1 MSEPHETTSEPHLL
15 VERDGHVVTVTMNRP
30 RARNA
35 MGFEMLARMADAWDL
50 IDRDADVR
58 VVILTGAGGCFSSGA
73 DLKTMHSDEPDPW
86 RARFRDSDGKD
97 NGLHWKAF
105 LRSHRLTKPLIAA
118 VEGPAYG
125 GGTEILQA
133 TDIRVAG
140 RSAKFAV
147 SEVKWGLFPL
157 GGSTVRLRR
166 QIPHTKAMEMLLT
179 GRAVPA
185 EEAERIGLITR
196 VVEDGEALSEARRI
210 ADRIAANGPLAVQA
224 IRLSALESDGLTEEA
239 ALANELK
246 HGWPVFLSEDAKE
259 GPKAFAAGRTPD
271 FKGR

>member
-1 MSEPHETTSEPHLL
+1 VTDPESTSPPHLL

-30 RARNA
+30 KAKNA

-50 IDRDADVR
+50 IDSDPGIR
-58 VVILTGAGGCFSSGA
+58 VAILTGAGGAFSSGA
-73 DLKTMHSDEPDPW
+73 DLKTMHGDHPDPW
-86 RARFRDSDGKD
+86 RDRFRDEHGKD

-105 LRSHRLTKPLIAA
+105 LRTYRLSKPLIAA

-185 EEAERIGLITR
+185 EEAERMGLNTR
-196 VVEDGEALSEARRI
+196 VVDTGDALAEARRI

-224 IRLSALESDGLTEEA
+224 IRLSAWESDGLPEA
-239 ALANELK
+239 EALENELK
-246 HGWPVFLSEDAKE
+246 HGWPVFMSEDAKE
-259 GPKAFAAGRTPD
+259 GPRAFAAGRKPE